1 MYKVYI
7 ISIFP
12 KAFKSFFDTSLL
24 GKAKKNKKWS
34 VKIID
39 LKKYATKNNRLDSRP
54 FGGGPGMILR
64 ADVLQGALDEVKE
77 NLLKENSKKIRK
89 IILCPKGKRLNQALV
104 GKFSKMEGMVL
115 ICGRYEGVDQRFIL
129 HNKLEQIS
137 LGDFI
142 LMGGE
147 VASMALVESV
157 VRILPD
163 VIGNPKSL
171 EEETFK
177 DSILEYPQYTKPRVW
192 KKKAVPEVLLSGNH
206 KKIDEWKKKHTA
218 SLKKKIKKQ

>member
-1 MYKVYI
+1 
-7 ISIFP
+7 
-12 KAFKSFFDTSLL
+12 
-24 GKAKKNKKWS
+24 
-34 VKIID
+34 
-39 LKKYATKNNRLDSRP
+39 
-54 FGGGPGMILR
+54 
-64 ADVLQGALDEVKE
+64 
-77 NLLKENSKKIRK
+77 
-89 IILCPKGKRLNQALV
+89 
-104 GKFSKMEGMVL
+104 
-115 ICGRYEGVDQRFIL
+115 VDQRFIL

-206 KKIDEWKKKHTA
+206 KKIDEWKKKHSA
-218 SLKKKIKKQ
+218 SIKKK